1 LLGARAPRF
10 KVQKTGTTLGKLLSL
25 KQWVTVAAAARQI
38 SIVCDDE
45 ADESDVLQLALEGR
59 LKLSVNFVNHAKAR
73 MGKIV
78 PEDEAPTYWGFL
90 SEQEISS
97 GIPLGDGTVLVLDD
111 EIVTIE
117 GIWDLFMKGSE
128 RLDVEHAYHR
138 LTNGPTVDLQCFDGA
153 FVTRPDGSI
162 CQLQDHFKEGNDGI
176 LKGTSYY
183 PAFGLPLDSVL
194 VVRTKAL
201 IEFEQEISGVQANI
215 EKPLSATERN
225 TLLVMIAA
233 LCKKSG
239 IAPQD
244 RTSAS
249 QVARLV
255 DDIGGSVSDETIR
268 KALKQIPDAVARRGK

>member
-1 LLGARAPRF
+1 MLGARRLRF
-10 KVQKTGTTLGKLLSL
+10 KVQKSGTTLGKLLSL

-45 ADESDVLQLALEGR
+45 ADESDVLRLVLEGH

-78 PEDEAPTYWGFL
+78 PEHEAPTRWGFL
-90 SEQEISS
+90 SEREISS
-97 GIPLGDGTVLVLDD
+97 DIDLGDGTVLLLDD
-111 EIVTIE
+111 EVVTIE

-138 LTNGPTVDLQCFDGA
+138 LTNGPAVDLQCLDGA
-153 FVTRPDGSI
+153 FVTRSDGSI
-162 CQLQDHFKEGNDGI
+162 CQLQDYFKGGDDGI
-176 LKGTSYY
+176 LKGLSYY
-183 PAFGLPLDSVL
+183 PAFSLPLDSVL

-201 IEFEQEISGVQANI
+201 IEFEQAISGVHANI

-249 QVARLV
+249 QLARLI

-268 KALKQIPDAVARRGK
+268 KVLKQIPDAVARRGK